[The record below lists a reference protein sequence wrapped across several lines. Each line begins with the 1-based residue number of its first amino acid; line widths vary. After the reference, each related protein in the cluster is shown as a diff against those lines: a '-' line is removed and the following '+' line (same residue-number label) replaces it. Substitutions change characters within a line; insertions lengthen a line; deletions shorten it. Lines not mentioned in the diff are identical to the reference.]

1 LLKLIACDVFTR
13 EACHCVAR
21 TPHIVDPEFLPKG
34 LHEKSDYLR
43 QVLQAKIDQCEG
55 ADRKYEA
62 ILLCFGLCGNSTI
75 GLTAR
80 SIPLVIP
87 RAHDCCTVFLG
98 SKEKFKEHFAD
109 KPSAGFSSAGYIERG
124 GSVVRETSDFRKLM
138 GLDRT
143 FEDYVRQYG
152 EETAKFLWETLR
164 PAKEIVGKD
173 GAIIYIEVPE
183 TRHLGHAAT
192 CRAKAESEG
201 KPYIELQGSIRLIK
215 RLLFG
220 KWDKK
225 EFLVVPPG
233 QRIAGVYDWDQVLKA
248 ETVSP

>member
-1 LLKLIACDVFTR
+1 
-13 EACHCVAR
+13 
-21 TPHIVDPEFLPKG
+21 VDPEFLPKG
-34 LHEKSDYLR
+34 LHEKSEYLR
-43 QVLQAKIDQCEG
+43 QVLQAKIDQCEN

-98 SKEKFKEHFAD
+98 SKEKFKEHFGD
-109 KPSAGFSSAGYIERG
+109 KPSAGFSSAGYLERG
-124 GSVVRETSDFRKLM
+124 GSVVREVSDVRKLM
-138 GLDRT
+138 GMDRT

-152 EETAKFLWETLR
+152 EETAKYLWETLH
-164 PAKEIVGKD
+164 PMKEVGAKD

-183 TRHLGHAAT
+183 TRHLGHAAAV
-192 CRAKAESEG
+192 RAKAESEG
-201 KPYIELQGSIRLIK
+201 KHYIELQGNIRLIK
-215 RLLFG
+215 RLVFG

-225 EFLVVPPG
+225 DFLVVQPR
-233 QRIAGVYDWDQVLKA
+233 QRIAGVYDWDQVIKA
-248 ETVSP
+248 ETASQ